1 MKKSSVP
8 RGEKGFCSWP
18 PTWLLWRHV
27 QTSNNC
33 TAHTISKAFLFRK
46 TTRRSLM
53 TATYSVTLT
62 AWGSAG
68 LWFLMW
74 FFRVNNLKCFI
85 SGLGVAKH
93 HEIYFSFLLRPPVS
107 RRSSSVSNKKGTK
120 SARFEDHAMHYNGF
134 YAEPSKKLEHVIL
147 GMKDQLD
154 EIQKN
159 LKGSSCKRCSNNTK
173 G

>member
-27 QTSNNC
+27 QTSNC

-85 SGLGVAKH
+85 SGRGVAKH

-120 SARFEDHAMHYNGF
+120 SARFEDHAMHCKQLQRRLLCGAQQEAGTCYFG
-134 YAEPSKKLEHVIL
+134 YERTIGWDSEEP
-147 GMKDQLD
+147 
-154 EIQKN
+154 
-159 LKGSSCKRCSNNTK
+159 
-173 G
+173 